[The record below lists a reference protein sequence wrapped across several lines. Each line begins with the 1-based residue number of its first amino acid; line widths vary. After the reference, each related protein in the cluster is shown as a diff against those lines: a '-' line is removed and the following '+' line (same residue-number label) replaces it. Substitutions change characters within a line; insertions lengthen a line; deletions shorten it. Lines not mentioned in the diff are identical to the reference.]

1 MKIGSEIKDVVKARY
16 GEQARQASG
25 CGGGEMCCG
34 SKDIYSP
41 LELQG
46 LPGTVL
52 AASAGCGNPAA
63 IAAIKEGEVILDLGS
78 GGGIDCF
85 LAGRSVGEVGRVL
98 GVDMTPD
105 IVLLA
110 KKNAR
115 RLGATNVEFL
125 LAELES
131 LPLEENRVDVIISNC
146 VINLS
151 PDKDTVFQEAFRVLR
166 PGGRL
171 HVSDI
176 LLEQELPEAV
186 RRDPEEW
193 SACAAGADLKEVY
206 LERVR
211 RAGFADVAIVEVI
224 PARQEEPAFAGIVS
238 AKIEAKKAL
247 H

>member
-1 MKIGSEIKDVVKARY
+1 MESGIEIKDVVKARY
-16 GEQARQASG
+16 AERARQASSRDTG
-25 CGGGEMCCG
+25 KICCASTG
-34 SKDIYSP
+34 FYTP
-41 LELQG
+41 RELQT
-46 LPGTVL
+46 LPETVV
-52 AASAGCGNPAA
+52 AVSAGCGNPAA
-63 IAAIKEGEVILDLGS
+63 LAAIREGEVVLDLGS

-85 LAGRSVGEVGRVL
+85 LAGRAVGEVGCVL

-105 IVLLA
+105 MVLLA

-115 RLGATNVEFL
+115 RLGASNVEFL

-131 LPLEENRVDVIISNC
+131 LPLAENRVDVIISNC

-186 RRDPEEW
+186 RRDPDEW
-193 SACAAGADLKEVY
+193 SACVAGPDLKEVY

-211 RAGFADVAIVEVI
+211 RAGFAEVTVVGVI
-224 PARQEEPAFAGIVS
+224 PAQQEEPAFPGIVS

-247 H
+247 R

>member
-1 MKIGSEIKDVVKARY
+1 MESGIEIKDVVKARY
-16 GEQARQASG
+16 AERARQASSPDIQKV
-25 CGGGEMCCG
+25 CCASTG
-34 SKDIYSP
+34 FYTP
-41 LELQG
+41 RELQA
-46 LPGTVL
+46 LPDTVV
-52 AASAGCGNPAA
+52 AVSAGCGNPAA
-63 IAAIKEGEVILDLGS
+63 LAAIREGEVVLDLGS

-85 LAGRSVGEVGRVL
+85 LAGRAVGNVGSVL

-105 IVLLA
+105 MVLLA

-115 RLGATNVEFL
+115 RLGVSNVEFL
-125 LAELES
+125 LADLES
-131 LPLEENRVDVIISNC
+131 LPIEENRVDVIISNC

-176 LLEQELPEAV
+176 LLAQELPEAV
-186 RRDPEEW
+186 RRDPEAW
-193 SACAAGADLKEVY
+193 SACVAGADLKEIY

-211 RAGFADVAIVEVI
+211 RAGFAEVNIVEMI
-224 PARQEEPAFAGIVS
+224 PAQQEEPAFAGIVN